1 MQCHPSPLPGC
12 YLIEARRF
20 GDVRGEFTK
29 VVHSTTFRA
38 LGLHTD
44 FPEVFW
50 SSSRVGV
57 VRGLHFQV
65 PPADH
70 VKLVTCVAGRV
81 HDAVVDLRTG
91 SPTYGHHYSVPLGAD
106 RPHLLYVP
114 VGMAH
119 GFLAVEEPA
128 LMLYFVSTEHS
139 PQHDRGLRWDSAG
152 IEWPLERSPIVSDRD
167 AAFPTLAEFESPFTF
182 SQGTT

>member
-20 GDVRGEFTK
+20 GDVRGDFTK
-29 VVHSTTFRA
+29 VVHATTYRE
-38 LGLHTD
+38 LGLHTE
-44 FPEVFW
+44 FPEVFY

-70 VKLVTCVAGRV
+70 VKLVICVAGRV
-81 HDAVVDLRTG
+81 HDAVMDLRRG
-91 SPTYGHHYSVPLGAD
+91 SPTYGQHYSVPLRAD
-106 RPHLLYVP
+106 QPHLLYVP
-114 VGMAH
+114 VGLAH

-139 PQHDRGLRWDSAG
+139 PEHDRGLRWDSAG
-152 IEWPLERSPIVSDRD
+152 IEWPLERPAVVSDRD
-167 AAFPTLAEFESPFTF
+167 AAFPTWAEFETPFTF
-182 SQGTT
+182 PPGST